1 MLPGGIP
8 DWDGTEYGT
17 IPVRLGT
24 RQETRNSSAVAVSA
38 EPSARSVARRR
49 AAPDVTDQ
57 GPEAKPNDAGPE
69 RPANQPRPRS
79 DLEQRIA
86 RQGQL
91 PGNRYVA
98 VERMDE
104 FRRSRQ
110 GMLVATSQ
118 ADVPQSGPAKF
129 QYLVK
134 RVVLGPRLP
143 TSAMESE
150 RLPIFKALPIL
161 ASDALSSVAYG
172 PEAGLTVLVAA
183 GVGALVFELPIAIA
197 IAGLM
202 VLVVISYR
210 QVVLT
215 RQADGGSYA
224 VARDYLGQWPALV
237 AAAALLID
245 YVLTVS
251 VSVSSGSD
259 ALASAFPSL
268 TALRMPL
275 AVLLILVLCA
285 GNLRGVREAGA
296 LFSLP
301 TYLFV
306 GAILVLIGVGLF
318 TGLTGG
324 IHHAIGT
331 YPPIFNPT
339 EALTPFLVLTA
350 FASGCSSMTGI
361 EAVSN
366 SVRSFRNPPGDNAA
380 KTLVILGALLVLLFI
395 GVTVLDV
402 MFGVEPKASGSPTV
416 LAQIAA
422 DAFRGPGHFF
432 FYLIQ
437 FSTTL
442 VLILAANASFN
453 GFPRLCAFLARDD
466 RLPHRLGAFGDRLV
480 YSAAILF
487 LTAVA
492 VVVVV
497 AFNADTDHLINL
509 YAIGVFTAFTL
520 AQTALVRYQLRHRPA
535 HWRRNVF
542 VNGLGAFATL
552 VVDVIVMVVKFH
564 LGAWVVLIIVPLLVL
579 LFWFVGRHYVE
590 IRRRIRAAAI
600 GDQPWDP
607 YRTVV
612 PVWALDS
619 PTHRALQYAATLGR
633 DVVAINLGG
642 DPALTERIQEAV
654 GATHRRVGIEVET
667 PSGGQRLK
675 PLIQLIDRLSR
686 ESHPG
691 LVTVMVPDV
700 VTSSGLLGLLRHPRA
715 LRLKMALLRREG
727 VVAMS
732 YPAEWQGE
740 LASPV
745 ITASGRR
752 VAIVPVSGLD
762 VLALRALHY
771 AQAIADEVIA
781 LHIATG
787 QPGDVA
793 RRAEQVRGEIK
804 QDDLGVLPDEEA
816 RELEASW
823 DKWVEDQLG
832 WDPNRPRPQ
841 LEILVSP
848 YRTVV
853 QPVLKYL
860 AVYRE
865 KNRDALCTVV
875 LPELVT
881 RHWWNQILHNHR
893 AFHIKAALLG
903 RSDFAVAD
911 VTYELGGH

>member
-1 MLPGGIP
+1 MSDSGP
-8 DWDGTEYGT
+8 DSKPDDPVTE
-17 IPVRLGT
+17 
-24 RQETRNSSAVAVSA
+24 
-38 EPSARSVARRR
+38 RSV
-49 AAPDVTDQ
+49 DQ
-57 GPEAKPNDAGPE
+57 PTPSG
-69 RPANQPRPRS
+69 
-79 DLEQRIA
+79 DLEQRVA

-91 PGNRYVA
+91 PGNRYIA
-98 VERMDE
+98 IERLDE

-110 GMLVATSQ
+110 GMLVATRQ
-118 ADVPQSGPAKF
+118 ADIPRGGPAKL
-129 QYLVK
+129 QYLIK

-161 ASDALSSVAYG
+161 ASDPLSSVAYG
-172 PEAGLTVLVAA
+172 PEAGLTVLAAA

-197 IAGLM
+197 IAVLM

-210 QVVLT
+210 QVVIT

-224 VARDYLGQWPALV
+224 VARDYLGRWPAMV

-259 ALASAFPSL
+259 ALASAFPVL
-268 TALRMPL
+268 IPLRMPL
-275 AVLLILVLCA
+275 ALVLIVVLCGA
-285 GNLRGVREAGA
+285 NLRGVREAGT

-306 GAILVLIGVGLF
+306 GAILALIGFGLF

-324 IHHAIGT
+324 AHHPIGV

-361 EAVSN
+361 EAVSD
-366 SVRSFRNPPGDNAA
+366 SVRSFRDPPGDNAA

-402 MFGVEPKASGSPTV
+402 IFGVEPTPSGSPTV

-422 DAFRGPGHFF
+422 DTFRGPGHFF
-432 FYLIQ
+432 FYVIQ

-497 AFNADTDHLINL
+497 GFNANTDHLINL

-520 AQTALVRYQLRHRPA
+520 AQAALVRYQLRHRTG

-542 VNGLGAFATL
+542 ATALGASATL
-552 VVDVIVMVVKFH
+552 LVDLIVMVVKFR
-564 LGAWVVLIIVPLLVL
+564 LGAWVVLLIIPLLVL

-590 IRRRIRAAAI
+590 IRRRIGRAAAS
-600 GDQPWDP
+600 DQPLDP

-612 PVWALDS
+612 PIWTLDP
-619 PTHRALQYAATLGR
+619 PTRRALAYAATLGR
-633 DVVAINLGG
+633 DVIALNLGHDAG
-642 DPALTERIQEAV
+642 LAAQVAELGKEAAA
-654 GATHRRVGIEVET
+654 GTHRPVRIEVET
-667 PSGGQRLK
+667 PAGGQGIR
-675 PLIQLIDRLSR
+675 PLLRLIDRLSG

-691 LVTVMVPDV
+691 IVTVIVPDV
-700 VTSSGLLGLLRHPRA
+700 VTGSGSLGLLRHPRS
-715 LRLKMALLRREG
+715 LRLKLALLSRVG
-727 VVAMS
+727 VVAVS
-732 YPAEWQGE
+732 YPRELRGESSRAEIIG
-740 LASPV
+740 AR
-745 ITASGRR
+745 RR

-771 AQAIADEVIA
+771 AQAIADEVLA
-781 LHIATG
+781 LHVATG

-793 RRAEQVRGEIK
+793 PKAEVARGELQ
-804 QDDLGVLPDEEA
+804 QDDPGIQPDEEA
-816 RELEASW
+816 RALAENW

-832 WDPNRPRPQ
+832 WDPSRPRPQ
-841 LEILVSP
+841 LVTLVSP

-853 QPVLKYL
+853 QPVLSFL

-865 KNRDALCTVV
+865 HNRDALCTVV
-875 LPELVT
+875 LPELIT
-881 RHWWNQILHNHR
+881 RHWWNQLLHNHR
-893 AFHIKAALLG
+893 ALHIKAALLG

-911 VTYELGGH
+911 VTYELTGP

>member
-1 MLPGGIP
+1 VSDKEPESKLG
-8 DWDGTEYGT
+8 DDG
-17 IPVRLGT
+17 
-24 RQETRNSSAVAVSA
+24 A
-38 EPSARSVARRR
+38 
-49 AAPDVTDQ
+49 
-57 GPEAKPNDAGPE
+57 E
-69 RPANQPRPRS
+69 RPGIKPGPRN
-79 DLEQRIA
+79 DLEQRVP

-91 PGNRYVA
+91 PGNRYVT
-98 VERMDE
+98 VERLGD
-104 FRRSRQ
+104 FRRSRA
-110 GMLVATSQ
+110 GMLVATQQ
-118 ADVPQSGPAKF
+118 AGVPQGGLAKV
-129 QYLVK
+129 QYLAK

-143 TSAMESE
+143 TSAMDSE

-197 IAGLM
+197 IAVLM
-202 VLVVISYR
+202 ILVVISYR
-210 QVVLT
+210 QVVIT

-224 VARDYLGQWPALV
+224 VARDYLGQWPAMV
-237 AAAALLID
+237 AAAALLVD

-259 ALASAFPSL
+259 AIASAFPTL
-268 TALRMPL
+268 IPLRMPL

-285 GNLRGVREAGA
+285 GNLRGVREAGT

-301 TYLFV
+301 TYVFI
-306 GAILVLIGVGLF
+306 GAMLVLIAVGLV

-324 IHHAIGT
+324 AHHAIGV
-331 YPPIFNPT
+331 YPPIINPT

-366 SVRSFRNPPGDNAA
+366 SVRSFRDPPGDNAA

-402 MFGVEPKASGSPTV
+402 IFGVEPTRSGSPTV

-422 DAFRGPGHFF
+422 DTFRGPGHFF
-432 FYLIQ
+432 FYVIQ

-466 RLPHRLGAFGDRLV
+466 RLPHRLGAIGDRLV
-480 YSAAILF
+480 YSSAILF
-487 LTAVA
+487 LTVVA
-492 VVVVV
+492 VMVVV
-497 AFNADTDHLINL
+497 AFNADTNHLINL

-520 AQTALVRYQLRHRPA
+520 AQTALVRYQLRHRSGP
-535 HWRRNVF
+535 WRRHVVVSGF
-542 VNGLGAFATL
+542 GALATL
-552 VVDVIVMVVKFH
+552 VVDLIVMVVKFH

-590 IRRRIRAAAI
+590 IRQRIKTAAI
-600 GDQPWDP
+600 GDQPLDP

-612 PVWALDS
+612 PIWALDA
-619 PTHRALQYAATLGR
+619 PGRRALEYAATLGR

-642 DPALTERIQEAV
+642 DPALNDRIQEVVAS
-654 GATHRRVGIEVET
+654 TQRRVRVQVET
-667 PSGGQRLK
+667 PSSGQRLK
-675 PLIQLIDRLSR
+675 PLLQLVDRLSR

-700 VTSSGLLGLLRHPRA
+700 VTGSGLLGLLRHPRS
-715 LRLKMALLRREG
+715 LRLKMALLRRVG
-727 VVAMS
+727 VVAVS
-732 YPAEWQGE
+732 YPAKWREDSAGE
-740 LASPV
+740 E
-745 ITASGRR
+745 ITGARRR

-762 VLALRALHY
+762 VLTLRALHY

-793 RRAEQVRGEIK
+793 PKKERAPGEIK
-804 QDDLGVLPDEEA
+804 QDEIGVLPDEEA
-816 RELEASW
+816 RELDASW
-823 DKWVEDQLG
+823 DSWADDQLG
-832 WDPNRPRPQ
+832 WDPDRPRPQ

-848 YRTVV
+848 YRSVV
-853 QPVLKYL
+853 QPVLSYL
-860 AVYRE
+860 AAYRE
-865 KNRDALCTVV
+865 QNRDALCTVV

-911 VTYELGGH
+911 VTYELTDR